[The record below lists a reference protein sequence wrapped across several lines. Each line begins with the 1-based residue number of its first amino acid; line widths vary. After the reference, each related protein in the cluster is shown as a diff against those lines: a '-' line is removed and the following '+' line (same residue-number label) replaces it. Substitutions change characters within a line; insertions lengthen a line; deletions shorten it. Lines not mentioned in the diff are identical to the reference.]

1 MKKNRIRWAAA
12 LLTGILL
19 AGSTFAPA
27 TATGTDNRKQTKKQF
42 DANGIYHAALGV
54 STAVQPN
61 IKRNAYFSK
70 KANALYKT
78 GQWNK
83 LTVKDPNTGVQNECQ
98 GKFKDIKI
106 KGNGKY
112 TVRLKNADFGG
123 QTALSK
129 LHVATDIPVN
139 NKVTFSDVTAKI
151 NGQTILTFEEPFMED
166 KKRFV
171 SGGMD
176 ILLLENQRQDL
187 VEQINGRGI
196 YLNSEGAYDLVTG
209 TGEDTIQ
216 VTFTVSGFDY
226 KKGEKRKP
234 EKTPA
239 PTAEQTAK
247 PDPAANK
254 KKQEELL
261 PAVTADPVSADT
273 APDRSTAIFVVVAV
287 AIVSCGGVVAIVN
300 SRSKRK

>member
-1 MKKNRIRWAAA
+1 MA
-12 LLTGILL
+12 GILL
-19 AGSTFAPA
+19 VGSTFVPA
-27 TATGTDNRKQTKKQF
+27 AATGTNNGKRAKKQF

-54 STAVQPN
+54 STAIQPN
-61 IKRNAYFSK
+61 IKRDAYFSK
-70 KANALYKT
+70 RANTLYRT

-83 LTVKDPNTGVQNECQ
+83 LTIKDPNTGVQNECQ
-98 GKFKDIKI
+98 GKFRDIKI
-106 KGNGKY
+106 RGNGKY

-139 NKVTFSDVTAKI
+139 NKVVFSNVTARI
-151 NGQTILTFEEPFMED
+151 NGQTILTFEEPFMEN
-166 KKRFV
+166 KKKFV

-176 ILLLENQRQDL
+176 ILLLENRRQDL
-187 VEQINGRGI
+187 VEQVNGRGI
-196 YLNSEGAYDLVTG
+196 YLNSGGAYDLVTG
-209 TGEDTIQ
+209 TGGDTIE

-239 PTAEQTAK
+239 PTAEQTAR

-254 KKQEELL
+254 KRQEGEPL
-261 PAVTADPVSADT
+261 PAVTAGPVSADT
-273 APDRSTAIFVVVAV
+273 APDRGTAIFVVVVV